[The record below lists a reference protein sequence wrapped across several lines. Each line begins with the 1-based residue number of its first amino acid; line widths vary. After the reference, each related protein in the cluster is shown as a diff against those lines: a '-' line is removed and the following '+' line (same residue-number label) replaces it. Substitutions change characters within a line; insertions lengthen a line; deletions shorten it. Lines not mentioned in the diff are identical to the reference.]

1 MKEIELIH
9 EIKIPSRTPITTKMV
24 WETFKVIHTFEETE
38 ALDTFNF
45 LICEYPTIWVVRI
58 DTAVEEL
65 WEVRRG
71 LITIDVQYI
80 EEIEWIVST
89 LKQSYRKRYE
99 VEPEKFAKSPNWQE
113 LYKQTHLAENQN
125 LYRDR
130 YNLDE

>member
-1 MKEIELIH
+1 
-9 EIKIPSRTPITTKMV
+9 MV
-24 WETFKVIHTFEETE
+24 WETFKVIHTFKETE

-58 DTAVEEL
+58 DTVVEEL

-89 LKQSYRKRYE
+89 LKQSYCKRYE
-99 VEPEKFAKSPNWQE
+99 VEP
-113 LYKQTHLAENQN
+113 
-125 LYRDR
+125 
-130 YNLDE
+130 

>member
-1 MKEIELIH
+1 MKEMKLIPQ
-9 EIKIPSRTPITTKMV
+9 IKIPSRTPITTKMV

-38 ALDTFNF
+38 ELDTFNF

-58 DTAVEEL
+58 DTVVEEL

-89 LKQSYRKRYE
+89 LKQSYCKRYE
-99 VEPEKFAKSPNWQE
+99 VEPEKEKPEFIQR
-113 LYKQTHLAENQN
+113 QTEF
-125 LYRDR
+125 R
-130 YNLDE
+130 

>member
-1 MKEIELIH
+1 
-9 EIKIPSRTPITTKMV
+9 MV

-58 DTAVEEL
+58 DTVVEEL

-89 LKQSYRKRYE
+89 LKQSYCKRYE
-99 VEPEKFAKSPNWQE
+99 VEPEKEKPEFIQR
-113 LYKQTHLAENQN
+113 QTEF
-125 LYRDR
+125 R
-130 YNLDE
+130 